1 MSSENAANERLVT
14 MVLAEQMAA
23 LGEQIGDLVVFE
35 RLMACAELLTVLVSQ
50 IERESP
56 AAATAAELDKALDDL
71 ALLQAQQQDLARQ
84 TADLVGQALRIVSIE
99 TLSLGRLNDLYVSD
113 QQRRL
118 HEAVVAMND

>member
-71 ALLQAQQQDLARQ
+71 ALLQAQRQDLARQ

-118 HEAVVAMND
+118 HEAVVAMNH